1 MCACFYCIIN
11 KTASRPQLTLNPRTR
26 ANIDSRLS
34 ALARSSGLRVHQLSP
49 LFQDTFISR
58 LRNSIVRHRAAFIP
72 IFREK
77 RETYRTRQAPAFRFG
92 RRRMRRKSAATADLS
107 PPAKPRENRNN
118 EISTKLAR
126 FQRARA
132 RERERKKIER
142 ERARSQAP
150 GEFGDLVGRLR
161 GSGRKMINVRGRGR
175 NKPSRGEAHFLIASR
190 THRPPSSGRGAAAA
204 PLASNG
210 TATEAGSE
218 RDLSCHCLSAA
229 ARAQDCK

>member
-1 MCACFYCIIN
+1 VCACFYCIIN

-34 ALARSSGLRVHQLSP
+34 ALARSSGLRAHQLNP

-92 RRRMRRKSAATADLS
+92 RRWMRRKSAAAADLS
-107 PPAKPRENRNN
+107 PPAEPRENRNN

-126 FQRARA
+126 PVPAGSTENERA
-132 RERERKKIER
+132 RERERER
-142 ERARSQAP
+142 ERESRTLA
-150 GEFGDLVGRLR
+150 RLR
-161 GSGRKMINVRGRGR
+161 QKNDKCARVR
-175 NKPSRGEAHFLIASR
+175 S
-190 THRPPSSGRGAAAA
+190 
-204 PLASNG
+204 
-210 TATEAGSE
+210 
-218 RDLSCHCLSAA
+218 
-229 ARAQDCK
+229 